1 MSPLFETW
9 DHFLKTPLSNK
20 LLENLQH
27 NFAQWQQ
34 RMITVQQAVETE
46 TAENKIPQIT
56 IDSSSVSSK
65 AHQFSEKDATEKE
78 SLLSVDS
85 DVILKQHRSKS
96 DSGLTPGLLSPKIHM
111 ETYSTEELHP
121 STTLLSLSS
130 ITNTVQLR
138 QVYATTKVESHLIC
152 PTVFQPSTNVLLRET
167 TFKELSLPI
176 SPNCEEFCSNEI
188 KENNSDSNAV
198 AQCSV
203 NPSCQ
208 NGCGTPTTPEKSPN
222 LHVHRTKQRSQS
234 LINDSEELKQCSR
247 VLQNRRASD
256 FDFYLYNNVYGA
268 SGSTSSISDKGT
280 LCELQ
285 HSHEKLHPSISTST
299 DNISNRSL
307 SIASKTKRNSS
318 GLPFE
323 CTNKECSKS
332 TCICGED
339 SDNKIPSWCWHI
351 SRSFS
356 AERPVRPTHDFD
368 SPLPSGHGSAS
379 SLNYSGHSRRRG
391 SAPVTYSLN
400 TESSIGHISSIE
412 GVQCEG
418 DLKDGS
424 EIGGSSGRRWS
435 IPMAISGIISFF
447 INNSN
452 VIIKQ

>member
-1 MSPLFETW
+1 
-9 DHFLKTPLSNK
+9 
-20 LLENLQH
+20 
-27 NFAQWQQ
+27 
-34 RMITVQQAVETE
+34 MITVQQAVDTE
-46 TAENKIPQIT
+46 TVENKIPQIT

-65 AHQFSEKDATEKE
+65 AHQFSEKDAAEKE
-78 SLLSVDS
+78 SMLSVDS

-152 PTVFQPSTNVLLRET
+152 PTVFQPSTNVLMKET
-167 TFKELSLPI
+167 TLKEINLPI
-176 SPNCEEFCSNEI
+176 PPNCEEFCSNETN
-188 KENNSDSNAV
+188 ENTSDSNAL

-203 NPSCQ
+203 NAPCE

-234 LINDSEELKQCSR
+234 LINDSEELKHCSR

-268 SGSTSSISDKGT
+268 SGSTSSISDKGA

-285 HSHEKLHPSISTST
+285 HSREKLLPSISTST

-323 CTNKECSKS
+323 CANKECSKS
-332 TCICGED
+332 ACICRAE

-368 SPLPSGHGSAS
+368 SPLPSGHGSSS
-379 SLNYSGHSRRRG
+379 SLNYSGHNRRRG

-412 GVQCEG
+412 DIQC
-418 DLKDGS
+418 KDGS
-424 EIGGSSGRRWS
+424 EVGGGSSGRRWS
-435 IPMAISGIISFF
+435 IPMAISGIIAFF
-447 INNSN
+447 NLLTIE
-452 VIIKQ
+452 I